1 MSCSCK
7 SWFILLGFAGD
18 LGKICEIMG
27 KWVDRQVGGAMRL
40 KKTVRRWLIGLLILA
55 GAGCNGDRLNLSGHP
70 ADGEQLRNR
79 MRQVLLQAASGKEAA
94 LRCNALESLAQLKTD
109 VKVQKPIL
117 KALQDKL
124 PAVRF
129 AAVVALGDMKDRSA
143 RRPLEQLLRD
153 PEKSVKMAAGYAL
166 EKLGDTRFKK
176 WYDTVLFGKDSHLKS
191 QACLLLGKLG
201 QTTLRSDSR
210 AKLWQVLR
218 QPKQDAVV
226 KLQAA
231 EALARLGD
239 ANVLTKLLAFAGS
252 GYADDRMM
260 AISGLE
266 HLGGENAFAM
276 LVTLADDA
284 QLEVRLSAIRALGPR
299 AAQKDLALVR
309 RSLRHTDPQGDPI
322 VTARVR
328 SLAALALG
336 KTGRQ
341 SDAKLLYQAMSDSS
355 PYVQVAAARA
365 TIDFLKRNSSV

>member
-1 MSCSCK
+1 MGGCMRMAK
-7 SWFILLGFAGD
+7 RVQGWLLG
-18 LGKICEIMG
+18 
-27 KWVDRQVGGAMRL
+27 V
-40 KKTVRRWLIGLLILA
+40 LILA

-79 MRQVLLQAASGKEAA
+79 MQEVLLQAASGNEAA
-94 LRCNALESLAQLKTD
+94 LRCNALETLAQLKAD
-109 VKVQKPIL
+109 AKVQKLAL
-117 KALQDKL
+117 KALQDEL

-129 AAVVALGDMKDRSA
+129 TAGVALGDMKDDSA
-143 RRPLEQLLRD
+143 RRPLEQLLWDR
-153 PEKSVKMAAGYAL
+153 EESVKMAAGYAL

-176 WYDTVLFGKDSHLKS
+176 WYDAALFGKDSHLKS
-191 QACLLLGKLG
+191 QASLLLGKLG

-231 EALARLGD
+231 EALAKLGD

-252 GYADDRMM
+252 GYADDRLM

-266 HLGGENAFAM
+266 YLGGENAFAM

-299 AAQKDLALVR
+299 AEEKNLTLVR
-309 RSLRHTDPQGDPI
+309 RSLRHTDPGEDAT
-322 VTARVR
+322 VTTRVR
-328 SLAALALG
+328 SLAVLALG
-336 KTGRQ
+336 KTGHQ
-341 SDAKLLYQAMSDSS
+341 NDAKLLYQAMEDPS

-365 TIDFLKRNSSV
+365 TIDFLKRRK

>member
-1 MSCSCK
+1 MRIAK
-7 SWFILLGFAGD
+7 RVPRWLLG
-18 LGKICEIMG
+18 
-27 KWVDRQVGGAMRL
+27 V
-40 KKTVRRWLIGLLILA
+40 LILA
-55 GAGCNGDRLNLSGHP
+55 GAGCNGDRLNLSGRP

-94 LRCNALESLAQLKTD
+94 LRCNALETLALLKVD
-109 VKVQKPIL
+109 AKVQKLVL

-129 AAVVALGDMKDRSA
+129 AAVVALGDMKNSSA
-143 RRPLEQLLRD
+143 RRPLEQLLWD
-153 PEKSVKMAAGYAL
+153 EEESVKMAAGYAL

-176 WYDTVLFGKDSHLKS
+176 WYDAALIGKDSHLKS

-210 AKLWQVLR
+210 TKLWQVLR
-218 QPKQDAVV
+218 QPKQDAIV

-231 EALARLGD
+231 EALAKLGD

-252 GYADDRMM
+252 GYADDRLM

-266 HLGGENAFAM
+266 YLGGENAFAM
-276 LVTLADDA
+276 LVTLADDT
-284 QLEVRLSAIRALGPR
+284 QLEVQLSAIRALGPR
-299 AAQKDLALVR
+299 AAEKDLALVR

-322 VTARVR
+322 VTTRVR

-336 KTGRQ
+336 KTGQ
-341 SDAKLLYQAMSDSS
+341 QNDANLLYQAMSDSS

-365 TIDFLKRNSSV
+365 TIDFLKRNSGL